1 MATGRAGA
9 GAGLA
14 GEPGEGRKRGGGA
27 GGGGVLAALGSA
39 PPAWQGEPYSLMET
53 GRTCN
58 ILFSRILFSVFNN
71 ICHHWLL
78 VSSCLVS
85 SYSSNVVTVRQRFS
99 SNPHRFQRWHVS
111 RKFST
116 ETWFL
121 CLLNSNVCCSFFIH
135 EAVTTVVCKYS
146 ELVSI

>member
-1 MATGRAGA
+1 MP
-9 GAGLA
+9 
-14 GEPGEGRKRGGGA
+14 GEQGEGRKRGGGGA
-27 GGGGVLAALGSA
+27 GGGRVVAALGSA
-39 PPAWQGEPYSLMET
+39 PSHPSQGRGAPAWQGQPYSLMET

-99 SNPHRFQRWHVS
+99 SNLHRFQRWHVS

-135 EAVTTVVCKYS
+135 EAY
-146 ELVSI
+146 